1 MLSNGTVLAGKAAL
15 DAVVKRIDRRPA
27 VTPHT
32 SYVAHLDAH
41 QALAPSRIGIMQHW
55 STLSFVSSPIVQDVH
70 IM

>member
-1 MLSNGTVLAGKAAL
+1 MLTHGIVLAGKVAL
-15 DAVVKRIDRRPA
+15 DAVVNRIDRRPA
-27 VTPHT
+27 RTPHT

-41 QALAPSRIGIMQHW
+41 HALASSRIVIMWHW